1 MRALFIKEFQELKR
15 DRRTL
20 AMIIMLPLLL
30 LLVFGY
36 AANFSVDHINVK
48 VIGPQASSTVSY
60 LKSLPGADK
69 FNFVADTS
77 APATPTQSQK
87 LLRSPSGDVVVI
99 PKAKA
104 GTLSQR
110 VDVYLNGAKLF
121 TAQSAKA
128 DLVQMQANDMRAQ
141 LKQLSSA
148 ATQTQQSAQ
157 GLRTNP
163 TQAAKAAQA
172 AQAAKEQSQKLQA
185 LAKQA
190 QETNTNWI
198 KVEFNPDLKT
208 SWVMIPG
215 LIGLVMA
222 VIGTLITSI
231 GMVREREA
239 GTLEQLAVMPI
250 KARSIIAGKISPY
263 FMLAIIDMSAV
274 ALAGVYLFDIPFN
287 GQLWL
292 FALAGGLFLGV
303 VLGLGVLISTVSQT
317 TAQAVQMAIM
327 TIIPQT
333 LLSGLVFPLESMATW
348 VRCIGYL
355 LPLTWFVQV
364 SRGVML
370 NGSNAA
376 QLWLPLSIMALQCVL
391 LFGAATARL
400 ARSLRSI

>member
-77 APATPTQSQK
+77 APATPAQAQK

-148 ATQTQQSAQ
+148 ATQAQQSAQ

-163 TQAAKAAQA
+163 TQA

-263 FMLAIIDMSAV
+263 FMLAIVDMSAV

-370 NGSNAA
+370 NGSNAS

>member
-77 APATPTQSQK
+77 APATPTQAQK

-148 ATQTQQSAQ
+148 AAQAQQSAQ

-163 TQAAKAAQA
+163 TQA

-263 FMLAIIDMSAV
+263 FMLAIVDMSAV

-292 FALAGGLFLGV
+292 FALAGLLFLGV

-333 LLSGLVFPLESMATW
+333 LLSGLVFPLESMAAW